1 MQNVFLNQE
10 NLMQNKRKTVNQK
23 INNKLGE
30 WSDYLKEI
38 LFVKKKKANNNELK
52 ANFYNNKAS
61 D

>member
-1 MQNVFLNQE
+1 
-10 NLMQNKRKTVNQK
+10 MQNKRKTVNQK
-23 INNKLGE
+23 INNKLRE
-30 WSDYLKEI
+30 WSDYSKEI